1 MSREPPAGDG
11 AAIVL
16 FSGGQDS
23 TTCLAWAL
31 ERFDRVETIAFDY
44 RQRHGVE
51 LECRKSVLAEFRH
64 RFPQWTAK
72 LGEHHLVDLGVLAE
86 ISETA
91 LTGEGEIRLG
101 EKGLPTTFVPGR
113 NILFLTMAAA
123 VGYRRGL
130 RHLVA
135 GVCETDYSGYPDCAQ
150 PRHGGPLRRPH
161 AVDVAGQGRN
171 LAACREPRRGAADR
185 DRLRAHPHLLPR
197 RALSPPRLGLWLRRL
212 PGLPAPGG
220 GVRALQG
227 RRMTGDYAYS
237 SR

>member
-1 MSREPPAGDG
+1 MSQEPPAADG

-31 ERFDRVETIAFDY
+31 ERFERVETIAFDY
-44 RQRHGVE
+44 RQRHGIE

-64 RFPQWTAK
+64 RFPQWTAR

-135 GVCETDYSGYPDCAQ
+135 GRLRDRLLRLPGLPRRHDQGDPAGAQ
-150 PRHGGPLRRPH
+150 PRHGRPLRHPH
-161 AVDVAGQGRN
+161 AVDVAGQGRD
-171 LAACREPRRGAADR
+171 LAARREPRRA
-185 DRLRAHPHLLPR
+185 R
-197 RALSPPRLGLWLRRL
+197 R
-212 PGLPAPGG
+212 
-220 GVRALQG
+220 
-227 RRMTGDYAYS
+227 
-237 SR
+237 